1 MSRLALFV
9 FLMIVVASDIFA
21 EATTKKLSFATS
33 PLCTRTN
40 ALDSTKQQILST
52 RTFDKP
58 TANLG
63 PAVRRRSAMAL
74 RSATVGGDVY
84 GSFRRTLI

>member
-58 TANLG
+58 TQRISVLLRAADLLR
-63 PAVRRRSAMAL
+63 PSDQQRSV
-74 RSATVGGDVY
+74 ATFMEAFEG
-84 GSFRRTLI
+84 R